1 MQLFYNPAIS
11 SEDKEVIF
19 PKDESKHIVKV
30 LRKQE
35 GDNLNITNGKGFLFS
50 AEIIE
55 ANHNKCKAKITA
67 VE

>member
-35 GDNLNITNGKGFLFS
+35 GDNLKNAKQKSPLSSKNVIKS
-50 AEIIE
+50 IIF
-55 ANHNKCKAKITA
+55 I
-67 VE
+67 

>member
-35 GDNLNITNGKGFLFS
+35 GDNLNITNG
-50 AEIIE
+50 
-55 ANHNKCKAKITA
+55 
-67 VE
+67 